1 MKIAPVCSRLF
12 QCIYMH
18 LQCDTVEDLTWSH
31 SPAPGKIA
39 LVIGDILFL
48 HGGISTESYGIVP
61 GKEGRCSSVKD
72 WVDQLNAWK
81 DQQLQDFC
89 RSPLFYK
96 DWNSKC
102 STQIRQR
109 ENKGR
114 VRTCAALILHNCL
127 PRIGYCTFPTSPFS
141 DIERVLHRGG
151 LGDAGSPC
159 HPEVAMVEKGGCSGS
174 IFLWTSFK
182 L

>member
-1 MKIAPVCSRLF
+1 MFKIVPC
-12 QCIYMH
+12 CIYMH

-114 VRTCAALILHNCL
+114 VRACAALILHNCL
-127 PRIGYCTFPTSPFS
+127 PRIGYWWLLHFPHLTFFRYWEGFAS
-141 DIERVLHRGG
+141 RG
-151 LGDAGSPC
+151 
-159 HPEVAMVEKGGCSGS
+159 VGGCR
-174 IFLWTSFK
+174 FTPATQK
-182 L
+182 LPW